1 MGLFVFGWTSERG
14 RSHMTLF
21 EAIYLFLNFALVI
34 IAYMAYYNAKK

>member
-21 EAIYLFLNFALVI
+21 EAIYLLLNVMLVVV
-34 IAYMAYYNAKK
+34 AYLAYYNAKK